1 MIKEFAKMLGAVA
14 GATLLMTGAL
24 VGIKSGVKKV
34 ASKKQS
40 KKQEATEV
48 KDNENEVA
56 EPANVDDTNA
66 QAVEE
71 KAAVI
76 TPEPDPT
83 VKVPKFSVI
92 RE

>member
-1 MIKEFAKMLGAVA
+1 MIKEFAKMLVAVA
-14 GATLLMTGAL
+14 GASVLMTGATI
-24 VGIKSGVKKV
+24 GAKKAV
-34 ASKKQS
+34 SKKQS
-40 KKQEATEV
+40 KKQEVAET
-48 KDNENEVA
+48 KDNNEVA
-56 EPANVDDTNA
+56 EEPGTVEDDGEPA
-66 QAVEE
+66 EE